1 MGRDGKW
8 VRRKERNRNIPL
20 ALAIDFVLAKG
31 DVLELALTI
40 GLLNPTTDVI
50 ISVPP
55 VEVRDH
61 ECRGRTR
68 VNRTLIR
75 TLFALDTLLGALGG
89 GGTMIARVV
98 HVVLIVVVV
107 MSVILMGLALVLGIA
122 MGLVVFVSVL
132 ATGIRAVDVDLKLL
146 VGHCDVVKGV
156 AFWGPDG
163 ISSP

>member
-1 MGRDGKW
+1 M
-8 VRRKERNRNIPL
+8 
-20 ALAIDFVLAKG
+20 LAKG
-31 DVLELALTI
+31 DVLELALTV

-75 TLFALDTLLGALGG
+75 ALLALDTLLGALGG
-89 GGTMIARVV
+89 GGTMIASVV

-107 MSVILMGLALVLGIA
+107 MSVILMGLAMVLGIAMGIA
-122 MGLVVFVSVL
+122 MGLVVSVSVL
-132 ATGIRAVDVDLKLL
+132 ATGIRAVDVDLELL